1 MLQLHNVLKTPSAGT
16 NGNCVIKIRS
26 HYKVLNRAQRQLADF
41 IIAHPETTLEM
52 DVTRLAEVANVGA
65 ATVTRFCRRIGFGSF
80 RQFKIALAQEI
91 VSLPVVFEAF
101 SRADDHET
109 RVDKVFRAYVQSLID
124 TRALVSVPDMIQV
137 VDRIAQAATVYL
149 YGIGSSGLMAIEAS
163 HRLALL
169 GIPCRAHVDPYE
181 QIISA
186 SLSTRKDLV
195 IGFSHSGTTRQTVEA
210 IGIAKK
216 HGAFTVAVTNHADS
230 ALAQKAD
237 VSLLTS
243 LHEKSVHV
251 ATLTSRVAQ
260 MTLIDC
266 LYVLLA
272 SRGLERFRK
281 ATTSIESELS
291 RVLRIG

>member
-52 DVTRLAEVANVGA
+52 DVTRLAEAANVGA

-91 VSLPVVFEAF
+91 ASLPVVFEAF
-101 SRADDHET
+101 SSADDHET
-109 RVDKVFRAYVQSLID
+109 KIDKVFRAYVQSLID

-137 VDRIAQAATVYL
+137 VDRIARAATVYL

-186 SLSTRKDLV
+186 SL
-195 IGFSHSGTTRQTVEA
+195 
-210 IGIAKK
+210 
-216 HGAFTVAVTNHADS
+216 
-230 ALAQKAD
+230 
-237 VSLLTS
+237 
-243 LHEKSVHV
+243 
-251 ATLTSRVAQ
+251 
-260 MTLIDC
+260 
-266 LYVLLA
+266 
-272 SRGLERFRK
+272 
-281 ATTSIESELS
+281 
-291 RVLRIG
+291 